1 MCLAAYVLLRDK
13 IEQLLHFFFG
23 VKGSCGSFHE
33 GCHRSPSGKAQ
44 TGDSKGICI
53 IPKEESSTPRKN
65 LKKNLECAAV
75 TAILFMDALPAAQRF
90 SRTSHSSVAT
100 DD

>member
-1 MCLAAYVLLRDK
+1 MCPAAYVLLRDK

-44 TGDSKGICI
+44 TSDSKGICV
-53 IPKEESSTPRKN
+53 IPREESFTPRKN
-65 LKKNLECAAV
+65 LEKKLGMRRRHSYFVYGCIA
-75 TAILFMDALPAAQRF
+75 R
-90 SRTSHSSVAT
+90 RTKI
-100 DD
+100 